1 MSSVPTYFSDFISN
15 IRLPDELRT
24 ELQNAHKE
32 LRERLNSD
40 PITSDLMVD
49 SFLQGRKQFSHLL
62 LRFRKLF
69 PYRIH

>member
-15 IRLPDELRT
+15 IRLPDELRA

-49 SFLQGRKQFSHLL
+49 SFSLAILPYSLL
-62 LRFRKLF
+62 TFRLS
-69 PYRIH
+69 